1 MLTYLIQQ
9 SRNLM
14 IAAAAASVLSG
25 ICSVLLLTQ
34 ITAALTAASPAERAV
49 LAWRFAGCAVVA
61 MVSQMVASV
70 LFERLNQRAHADM
83 RRFISGRVINAEYRR
98 LEEIGGPRVQSALS
112 DHSTQVAEIFVS
124 FPTILVNAIIVSG
137 CLVYMALL
145 SWYVFLA
152 AVVVIGLGSVG
163 YHLAHL
169 RAIRHLDVAAK
180 EQDTLFDHFRSL
192 MDGAKE
198 LRLHAGKRQRFADT
212 VLGGSIETVRRE
224 RTFGMSVFL
233 VSTAWGNFLIYAFIG
248 LVLFVL
254 VGDVPER
261 GRVMTG
267 FALMFVYMVAPLENL
282 LMALP
287 RANMARVSGARI
299 DEITQQLDRTT
310 LGRITPDDASLPEL
324 GRGKPSPAS
333 TGAQSPAST
342 GAPSSA
348 STGEPLSATI
358 GEPSPGS
365 TGAPSCAAPDLPF
378 AGLVLREVCHTYYHE
393 GLDDLFKL
401 GPISL
406 EFAPGEITY
415 LVGGNGSG
423 KTSLAKLL
431 VGLYQ
436 PESGDIL
443 CNGKPVTDVN
453 RDRFRQNFSAIFSDF
468 HLFDRLLV
476 GASADLDAQGNGLLT
491 KLNLHHKVQV
501 VNGAF
506 TTRALSQGQRK
517 RLALVVAYLEDKPF
531 LVFDEWAADQ
541 DPVFKEVF
549 YRELLPELRARGK
562 AVLVIS
568 HDDRYFHLADRLVRM
583 ENGQVI
589 AVEMM
594 SGS

>member
-1 MLTYLIQQ
+1 
-9 SRNLM
+9 M
-14 IAAAAASVLSG
+14 IGAAVASVLSG

-49 LAWRFAGCAVVA
+49 LAWRFAGFAVVA

-83 RRFISGRVINAEYRR
+83 RRFISGRVIDAEYRR

-112 DHSTQVAEIFVS
+112 EHSTQVAEFFVS
-124 FPTILVNAIIVSG
+124 FPTILVNAIIVTG

-169 RAIRHLDVAAK
+169 RAIRHLDVASK
-180 EQDTLFDHFRSL
+180 EQDKLFDHFRSL

-198 LRLHAGKRQRFADT
+198 LRLHAGKRRRFADT

-224 RTFGMSVFL
+224 RAFGMSVFL

-267 FALMFVYMVAPLENL
+267 FALVFVYMVAPLENL

-310 LGRITPDDASLPEL
+310 LDDASRDLASSTGPRRGTPSLASTGLPYPAPADL
-324 GRGKPSPAS
+324 PHPAS
-333 TGAQSPAST
+333 T
-342 GAPSSA
+342 
-348 STGEPLSATI
+348 E
-358 GEPSPGS
+358 
-365 TGAPSCAAPDLPF
+365 LPF
-378 AGLVLREVCHTYYHE
+378 AGLALRDVCHTYYHE

-401 GPISL
+401 GPIAL
-406 EFAPGEITY
+406 TFAPGEITY

-436 PESGDIL
+436 PESGEIL
-443 CNGKPVTDVN
+443 CNGDLVTDAN
-453 RDRFRQNFSAIFSDF
+453 RDRYRQNFSAIFSDF
-468 HLFDRLLV
+468 HLFDQLLE
-476 GASADLDAQGNGLLT
+476 GASADRDAQGNALLT

-501 VNGAF
+501 INGAF

-517 RLALVVAYLEDKPF
+517 RLALVVAYLEDRPF

-541 DPVFKEVF
+541 DPVFKDVF

-589 AVEMM
+589 AVESP